1 MTHGKQRFPGAK
13 QAVLLLVFSG
23 CLVPANTS
31 CTGKTKRLD
40 PDALSESEV
49 GTGLTSQDFRSVC
62 ERMAR
67 SVIRIEQIQNAST
80 PPKIALQAVVNNTN
94 DYIDADAFT
103 HKMRTLLIKHS
114 GGKIVFLDRAL
125 TDQIR
130 KEQRDKRR
138 GKITSAGQQDRFG
151 SDFFLTGRIDSIDRV
166 AGGGS
171 TTYYRLSFR
180 LTDASTSAIVWE
192 DEYEI
197 KKASSV
203 GSVYR

>member
-1 MTHGKQRFPGAK
+1 MSVSRRLAFSVRSAM
-13 QAVLLLVFSG
+13 LLVVCDVLITAG
-23 CLVPANTS
+23 PG

-40 PDALSESEV
+40 PDALSEEEV

-67 SVIRIEQIQNAST
+67 SMVQIEQIQNSSS
-80 PPKIALQAVVNNTN
+80 PPKIALVEVVNNTN
-94 DYIDADAFT
+94 DYIDGDEFT
-103 HKMRTLLIKHS
+103 HKMRTLLLKHC
-114 GGKIVFLDRAL
+114 GGKAVFLDREL
-125 TDQIR
+125 TDQI
-130 KEQRDKRR
+130 KAEQREKRR
-138 GKITSAGQQDRFG
+138 GKITSAGEKDRYG
-151 SDFFLTGRIDSIDRV
+151 ADFFLTGRIAAIDRV

-180 LTDASTSAIVWE
+180 LTDAATSAIAWE
-192 DEYEI
+192 DEYEL